1 MATLKPFC
9 AIYPDPFYAET
20 LVFSGNDQILSFGT
34 EKIALPLLSLTEQL
48 ETPARK
54 LPEKEKIQQQAYQ
67 LIISNLRKLL
77 ELGQLQIEEYP
88 GIYVYQIIHP
98 GYRQTGIWALTDIC
112 DFTNGKIK
120 VHELT
125 LADTEQQI
133 RTYREKTGIE
143 GSPVLLTYKP
153 SLAINNSIDETCAKT
168 KKTTFADKNN
178 LHHIWKIEDPS
189 ALQTLTNAF
198 KEIGN
203 VYVADGHHRLAGT
216 ASLPCE
222 KGSTFFSSLYVAT
235 DQLRIREYYR
245 IIIPDTWVDG
255 DLLLEKLQ
263 ILFTVRLSKDNLPVS
278 PKKGNI
284 FGMYLNGKWFE
295 LEASLSGETNVLL
308 LQRIVLAPLFGI
320 TDPRTDTR
328 LQCIGGEFAMEET
341 QHVLN
346 RIPNAIAFTLSPLT
360 VEEFITVSEI
370 GTILPPKSTWI
381 DPKVPYGLM
390 LVQHSIQTT

>member
-9 AIYPDPFYAET
+9 AIYPNPFYADR
-20 LVFSGNDQILSFGT
+20 LIFSGNEQVLSFGT
-34 EKIALPLLSLTEQL
+34 VKTTLPLLSLAAQL
-48 ETPARK
+48 EAPARK
-54 LPEKEKIQQQAYQ
+54 LPETEESQLLAYQ
-67 LIISNLRKLL
+67 LIRSNLRKLL
-77 ELGQLQIEEYP
+77 DQGQLQIAKYL

-120 VHELT
+120 LHELT
-125 LADTEQQI
+125 LAESEHQI
-133 RTYREKTGIE
+133 RTYREETGIE

-153 SLAINNSIDETCAKT
+153 SLTINNIIDETCAKT
-168 KKTTFADKNN
+168 QKTSFADKNS
-178 LHHIWKIEDPS
+178 LHHLWKIEDPS
-189 ALQTLTNAF
+189 SLKNLTNAF

-216 ASLPCE
+216 ASLPCA
-222 KGSTFFSSLYVAT
+222 KGGGFISSLYIAT

-245 IIIPDTWVDG
+245 IIIPETHVDD
-255 DLLLEKLQ
+255 DLLLEKLRV
-263 ILFTVRLSKDNLPVS
+263 LFTIRQSKDNLPVS
-278 PKKGNI
+278 PEQGNI
-284 FGMYLNGKWFE
+284 FGMYLNGKWYE
-295 LEASLSGETNVLL
+295 LETPLTAETNVLL
-308 LQRIVLAPLFGI
+308 LQRLVLAPLFGI

-328 LQCIGGEFAMEET
+328 LLCIGGEFAMEDT
-341 QHVLN
+341 QHMLKK
-346 RIPNAIAFTLSPLT
+346 IPTAVAFTLSSLT
-360 VEEFITVSEI
+360 VEELIRVSEI